1 MTFASKLVFSEL
13 LFCRAYKKYPEPNIA
28 NMTSVL
34 SCSKS
39 VNRGLHVIYL
49 CFMIFVGPIKED
61 CCVFPYIYQDVE
73 YHNCIDKD
81 HTTFW
86 CATEVDSD
94 GKFKEWK
101 QCDEACDEGK

>member
-1 MTFASKLVFSEL
+1 
-13 LFCRAYKKYPEPNIA
+13 
-28 NMTSVL
+28 MTSAL

-39 VNRGLHVIYL
+39 VIRGLHVIYL

-61 CCVFPYIYQDVE
+61 CCVFPYIYRDVE

-101 QCDEACDEGK
+101 DCDEACDEGKLLLVMKHGFSFHCFPNICHKFT

>member
-1 MTFASKLVFSEL
+1 
-13 LFCRAYKKYPEPNIA
+13 
-28 NMTSVL
+28 MTSAL

-39 VNRGLHVIYL
+39 VIRGLHVIYL

-101 QCDEACDEGK
+101 DCDEACDEGKLLFSLPETREMGSKWQVERTHFLYPFR